1 MAYMSVFFCNFA
13 FMKPRI
19 IIDANIP
26 YIRGAFDDVADVEY
40 LVAKDIT
47 HDKAMNADALIVRT
61 RTRCNAELLEGTRVK
76 MIATATIGIDHI
88 DTEYCDTHGILW
100 TNAPGCN
107 AESVAQWV
115 SSALAVWANEYN
127 CSLVGKTIGIIGH
140 GHVGKRVERLAQKLG
155 MKVLLNDPPLA
166 LEHPDRYVDLHTI
179 ARECDVITFHTPLT
193 REGEFATYHLADEEF
208 FEIIKKRT
216 KQHTPPPCGTSPKT
230 GEEYKSSP
238 LIINAARGGIIN
250 ENALLSYL
258 NSHDNLSYSPP
269 KLGGVVEDRGGNN
282 SSFYRQ
288 RLKDLR
294 FLTPHSSFAN
304 FAIDCWDGEPET
316 NSELREKALIATPH
330 IAGYSADGKYNASQ
344 QVVEAVAKA
353 LNIKPNT
360 IEGLS
365 EKKTTNKEGDELKDE
380 LLNNYNILADSDAL
394 KVEPEKFEYFRS
406 NYPVRRELY
415 IMHN

>member
-13 FMKPRI
+13 FMKPKI

-47 HDKAMNADALIVRT
+47 HNKAMNADALIVRT
-61 RTRCNAELLEGTRVK
+61 RTRCNAELLDGTCVK

-88 DTEYCDTHGILW
+88 DTEYCDTHNIQW

-115 SSALAVWANEYN
+115 GSALAVWANKHN

-140 GHVGKRVERLAQKLG
+140 GHVGKRVERLAHKLG
-155 MKVLLNDPPLA
+155 MNVLLNDPPLA
-166 LEHPDRYVDLHTI
+166 LENPDRYVDLHTI

-193 REGEFATYHLADEEF
+193 REGEFPTYHLADEEF

-216 KQHTPPPCGTSPKT
+216 KQHTPPPFGTSPKT

-250 ENALLSYL
+250 ENALLS
-258 NSHDNLSYSPP
+258 HLSQLST
-269 KLGGVVEDRGGNN
+269 
-282 SSFYRQ
+282 F
-288 RLKDLR
+288 
-294 FLTPHSSFAN
+294 N
-304 FAIDCWDGEPET
+304 FQLSNIAIDCWNGEPET
-316 NSELREKALIATPH
+316 NPELRQHALIATPH

-344 QVVEAVAKA
+344 QVIEAVAKA
-353 LNIKPNT
+353 LNITPNT

-365 EKKTTNKEGDELKDE
+365 EKKTTDKEGDELKDE

-394 KVEPEKFEYFRS
+394 KAEPEKFEYFRS

-415 IMHN
+415 IS

>member
-47 HDKAMNADALIVRT
+47 HNKAMNADALIVRT
-61 RTRCNAELLEGTRVK
+61 RTQCNATLLEGSRVK

-88 DTEYCDTHGILW
+88 DTEYCDTHNIQW

-115 SSALAVWANEYN
+115 GSALAVWANEHN
-127 CSLVGKTIGIIGH
+127 CSLVGKTIGIVGH
-140 GHVGKRVERLAQKLG
+140 GHVGKRVERLAHKLG

-166 LEHPDRYVDLHTI
+166 LENPDKYVDLHTI

-193 REGEFATYHLADEEF
+193 QEGEFATHHLADEEF
-208 FEIIKKRT
+208 FETIKKRS

-250 ENALLSYL
+250 ENALLS
-258 NSHDNLSYSPP
+258 HLSQLST
-269 KLGGVVEDRGGNN
+269 
-282 SSFYRQ
+282 F
-288 RLKDLR
+288 
-294 FLTPHSSFAN
+294 N
-304 FAIDCWDGEPET
+304 FQLSNIAIDCWDGEPET
-316 NSELREKALIATPH
+316 NSELRQRALIATPH
-330 IAGYSADGKYNASQ
+330 IAGYSADGKLNATQ
-344 QVVEAVAKA
+344 QVVHAVAIA
-353 LNIKPNT
+353 LNITPNT

-365 EKKTTNKEGDELKDE
+365 EKKTTDKEGDELKDE

-394 KVEPEKFEYFRS
+394 KAEPQKFEYFRS
-406 NYPVRRELY
+406 NYPVRRELKIY
-415 IMHN
+415 

>member
-1 MAYMSVFFCNFA
+1 MLNYAKMAYMSVFFCNFA

-61 RTRCNAELLEGTRVK
+61 RTRCNAELLDGTRVK

-88 DTEYCDTHGILW
+88 DTDYCDTHGIQW

-115 SSALAVWANEYN
+115 GSALAVWANKYN
-127 CSLVGKTIGIIGH
+127 CSLVGKTIGIVGH

-166 LEHPDRYVDLHTI
+166 LEYPDRYVDLHTI

-193 REGEFATYHLADEEF
+193 REGKFATYHLFNAQC
-208 FEIIKKRT
+208 IMHNAQLPNKLPR
-216 KQHTPPPCGTSPKT
+216 
-230 GEEYKSSP
+230 

-250 ENALLSYL
+250 ENALLDTL
-258 NSHDNLSYSPP
+258 HHAPYS
-269 KLGGVVEDRGGNN
+269 LLLD
-282 SSFYRQ
+282 
-288 RLKDLR
+288 
-294 FLTPHSSFAN
+294 
-304 FAIDCWDGEPET
+304 FAIDCWEGEPET
-316 NSELREKALIATPH
+316 NPELREKALIATPH
-330 IAGYSADGKYNASQ
+330 IAGYSADGKHNASQ
-344 QVVEAVAKA
+344 QVIKAVASFF
-353 LNIKPNT
+353 NIHPDT
-360 IEGLS
+360 VEGLPPKS
-365 EKKTTNKEGDELKDE
+365 TTTATGDTLKNQ
-380 LLNNYNILADSDAL
+380 LLHNYNILADSDAL
-394 KVEPEKFEYFRS
+394 KSEPHKFEHFRS
-406 NYPVRRELY
+406 NYPIRRELK
-415 IMHN
+415 IIHNS

>member
-88 DTEYCDTHGILW
+88 DTEYCDTHGIQW

-115 SSALAVWANEYN
+115 GSALAVWANKHN
-127 CSLVGKTIGIIGH
+127 SSLVGKTIGIVGH
-140 GHVGKRVERLAQKLG
+140 GHVGKRVERLAHKLG
-155 MKVLLNDPPLA
+155 MNVLLNDPPLA
-166 LEHPDRYVDLHTI
+166 LENPDKYVDLHTI

-193 REGEFATYHLADEEF
+193 REGKFATYHLADEEF

-216 KQHTPPPCGTSPKT
+216 KQHTPPPYGTSPKT
-230 GEEYKSSP
+230 GKEYKSSS

-250 ENALLSYL
+250 EKALLDSL
-258 NSHDNLSYSPP
+258 LP
-269 KLGGVVEDRGGNN
+269 
-282 SSFYRQ
+282 
-288 RLKDLR
+288 
-294 FLTPHSSFAN
+294 TPCTLLLD

-316 NSELREKALIATPH
+316 NSELRQRALIATPH
-330 IAGYSADGKYNASQ
+330 IAGYSADGKLNATQ
-344 QVVEAVAKA
+344 QVVQAVAIA
-353 LNIKPNT
+353 LNITPNT

-365 EKKTTNKEGDELKDE
+365 EKKTTDKEGDELKDE

-394 KVEPEKFEYFRS
+394 KAEPEKFEHFRS
-406 NYPVRRELY
+406 NYPVRRELKIY
-415 IMHN
+415 

>member
-1 MAYMSVFFCNFA
+1 MLNYAKMAYMSVFFCNFA

-47 HDKAMNADALIVRT
+47 HDKAINADALIVRT
-61 RTRCNAELLEGTRVK
+61 RTQCNAELLEGTRIK
-76 MIATATIGIDHI
+76 MIATATIGTDHI
-88 DTEYCDTHGILW
+88 DTEYCDTHNIQW

-115 SSALAVWANEYN
+115 GSALAVWANEHN
-127 CSLVGKTIGIIGH
+127 CSLVGKTIGIVGH
-140 GHVGKRVERLAQKLG
+140 GHVGKRVERLAHKLG
-155 MKVLLNDPPLA
+155 MNVLLNDPPLA
-166 LEHPDRYVDLHTI
+166 LENPDKYVDLHTI

-208 FEIIKKRT
+208 FEIIKKRSKSLT
-216 KQHTPPPCGTSPKT
+216 ENISSHTETTELTEGVLLR
-230 GEEYKSSP
+230 SP

-250 ENALLSYL
+250 ENAVLSYL
-258 NSHDNLSYSPP
+258 NSHDNLSYSST
-269 KLGGVVEDRGGNN
+269 KLRGVVKDRGGNN
-282 SSFYRQ
+282 SSF
-288 RLKDLR
+288 LI
-294 FLTPHSSFAN
+294 PHSSFAN

-316 NSELREKALIATPH
+316 NSELRQRTLIATPH
-330 IAGYSADGKYNASQ
+330 IAGYSADGKLNATQ
-344 QVVEAVAKA
+344 QVVQAVAKA
-353 LNIKPNT
+353 LNITPNT

-365 EKKTTNKEGDELKDE
+365 EKKTTDKEGDELKDE

-394 KVEPEKFEYFRS
+394 KAEPEKFEYFRS

-415 IMHN
+415 IS

>member
-1 MAYMSVFFCNFA
+1 MLNYAKMAYMSVFFCNFA

-61 RTRCNAELLEGTRVK
+61 RTQCNAALLEGSRVK

-88 DTEYCDTHGILW
+88 DTEYCDTHNIQW

-115 SSALAVWANEYN
+115 GSALAVWANKHN
-127 CSLVGKTIGIIGH
+127 CSLVGKTIGIVGH
-140 GHVGKRVERLAQKLG
+140 GHVGKRVERLAHKLG
-155 MKVLLNDPPLA
+155 MNVLLNDPPLA
-166 LEHPDRYVDLHTI
+166 LENPDKYVDLHTI

-193 REGEFATYHLADEEF
+193 REGKFATYHLADEEF
-208 FEIIKKRT
+208 FKTLQENNPNN
-216 KQHTPPPCGTSPKT
+216 TPS
-230 GEEYKSSP
+230 

-250 ENALLSYL
+250 ENALLS
-258 NSHDNLSYSPP
+258 HLSQ
-269 KLGGVVEDRGGNN
+269 L
-282 SSFYRQ
+282 SSF
-288 RLKDLR
+288 
-294 FLTPHSSFAN
+294 N
-304 FAIDCWDGEPET
+304 FQLSNIAIDCWDGEPET
-316 NSELREKALIATPH
+316 NSELRQRALIATPH
-330 IAGYSADGKYNASQ
+330 IAGYSADGKLNATQ
-344 QVVEAVAKA
+344 QVVQAVAIA
-353 LNIKPNT
+353 LNITPNT

-365 EKKTTNKEGDELKDE
+365 EKKTTDKEGDELKDE

-394 KVEPEKFEYFRS
+394 KAEPEKFEYFRS
-406 NYPVRRELY
+406 NYPVRRELNL
-415 IMHN
+415 I

>member
-1 MAYMSVFFCNFA
+1 MLNYAKMAYMSVFFCNFA

-61 RTRCNAELLEGTRVK
+61 RTQCNAALLEGSRVK

-88 DTEYCDTHGILW
+88 DTDYCDTHNIQW

-115 SSALAVWANEYN
+115 GSALAVWANKYN
-127 CSLVGKTIGIIGH
+127 CSLVGKTIGIVGH
-140 GHVGKRVERLAQKLG
+140 GHVGKRVERLAHKLG
-155 MKVLLNDPPLA
+155 MNVLLNDPPLA
-166 LEHPDRYVDLHTI
+166 LENPDKYVDLHTI

-208 FEIIKKRT
+208 FKTLQENNPNN
-216 KQHTPPPCGTSPKT
+216 TPS
-230 GEEYKSSP
+230 

-250 ENALLSYL
+250 ENALLS
-258 NSHDNLSYSPP
+258 HLSQLST
-269 KLGGVVEDRGGNN
+269 
-282 SSFYRQ
+282 F
-288 RLKDLR
+288 
-294 FLTPHSSFAN
+294 N
-304 FAIDCWDGEPET
+304 FQLSNIAIDCWDGEPET
-316 NSELREKALIATPH
+316 NSELRQRALIATPH
-330 IAGYSADGKYNASQ
+330 IAGYSADGKLNATQ
-344 QVVEAVAKA
+344 QVVQAVAIA
-353 LNIKPNT
+353 LNITPNT

-365 EKKTTNKEGDELKDE
+365 EKKTTDKEGDELKDE

-394 KVEPEKFEYFRS
+394 KTEPEKFEHFRS
-406 NYPVRRELY
+406 NYPIRRELY
-415 IMHN
+415 IMHNA